1 MQKTVQRR
9 YDWTAILS
17 LAVLSG
23 LVYYSR
29 SFYLLFP
36 APLQFLYG
44 KTDTRHFLL
53 GCVATLC
60 IIAGIVWYRAIDVP
74 ADLRTVAL
82 LEALTPAGL
91 MAGLMI
97 LNLGD
102 RGRRTAMLFA
112 AGTVVGIA
120 ALPSVLAF
128 TRSDLFSMIVEQQ
141 VEVVQQ
147 ALGGLAGDVS
157 LNEML
162 PGGVEA
168 FFRDVWVRVFAAGL
182 TVMLGLNWLVGRR
195 FARGP
200 QSVRLERYWTP
211 EWLPLATAVMLLL
224 SVLDMTFG
232 ITAVGVIGWNAL
244 GIALALFAVQGF
256 SLLQYVV
263 GRGDQKP
270 VAKALLPLVLMLVL
284 FIPFVSGV
292 VFIGLPVLGLVEHWK
307 QRRRKPL
314 S

>member
-1 MQKTVQRR
+1 MQKTVQRG

-23 LVYYSR
+23 LVYYSQ

-44 KTDTRHFLL
+44 KTDSRHFLI
-53 GCVATLC
+53 GCAATLC
-60 IIAGIVWYRAIDVP
+60 IIAGIVWYRVTDVP
-74 ADLRTVAL
+74 ADLRSVAL

-97 LNLGD
+97 LNFGD
-102 RGRRTAMLFA
+102 RGRRTAMLFV
-112 AGTVVGIA
+112 AGAVVGVS

-182 TVMLGLNWLVGRR
+182 TAMLGLNWLVGRR

-211 EWLPLATAVMLLL
+211 EWLPFATAGMLLL

-256 SLLQYVV
+256 SVLQYLV
-263 GRGDQKP
+263 GRGDQRP

-292 VFIGLPVLGLVEHWK
+292 VFVGLPVLGLVEHWK